1 MAENNPYDVFT
12 LIVAALA
19 GTALKQAT
27 SHMGVNHEGSPRI
40 DRSFAVMP
48 SNARGFVDGRIQ
60 NTVAGAR
67 IGDAYTIELG
77 HILKPAAGL
86 TAYNQALQDL
96 QTAIVAITNGLVSE
110 INVSAISR
118 TIQGN
123 GQYLVTSFTLQV
135 FYRMSLVAS

>member
-12 LIVAALA
+12 LIVAALD

-77 HILKPAAGL
+77 HILKPSGL